1 MPSEIWIFSM
11 SLVGSEPPG
20 WLTSVEGFSDM
31 VYSIVSHHSSRK
43 MCANEEYSRCVNL
56 SEGPTRR
63 DHHGGRPLHG
73 FAELINKLLCF
84 APPVGCQILLTE
96 SSNLYRWWG
105 RMGEGWRK
113 DVVTYVGCYFPTSLL
128 GNFLFLMVL
137 VTWSVLV
144 LLGTD
149 HSSWIKNLSRPL

>member
-1 MPSEIWIFSM
+1 M

-20 WLTSVEGFSDM
+20 SLTSVEGFSDM

-63 DHHGGRPLHG
+63 EHHGGRPLHG
-73 FAELINKLLCF
+73 FAELINKLMCF

-96 SSNLYRWWG
+96 SSNLYR
-105 RMGEGWRK
+105 
-113 DVVTYVGCYFPTSLL
+113 
-128 GNFLFLMVL
+128 
-137 VTWSVLV
+137 
-144 LLGTD
+144 
-149 HSSWIKNLSRPL
+149 